1 MYDLPMAT
9 NDLLQ
14 KISAAVADYRRMN
27 PGSTELPAELA
38 LAVEAGFEL
47 NDLLESFDG
56 EIVDAEILTDEESAA
71 FDARISAPRASFST
85 GRRQTGFYDRSYF
98 TLPTTPAKEGPYL
111 SRAIIEGQMAQRN
124 GILINAMA

>member
-1 MYDLPMAT
+1 MAT

-27 PGSTELPAELA
+27 PGATRLPAELA
-38 LAVEAGFEL
+38 LAVEAAFEI
-47 NDLLESFDG
+47 DGLLADFDG

-71 FDARISAPRASFST
+71 YDARRAGAPKPSSA
-85 GRRQTGFYDRSYF
+85 GRDSRFGGYYDRSYF
-98 TLPTTPAKEGPYL
+98 TMPTQPAKDGPYL
-111 SRAIIEGQMAQRN
+111 SRAVVEGQMAQRN